1 MSLGWPH
8 RDRRGAPGL
17 PVCQTG
23 AGLWPGLNRPSGS
36 RAHTWETFFAS
47 DYHAQDERRSTTG
60 SELLDSYGIFLANDS
75 AGVTTRTVSGIP
87 NAYPVF
93 PALEHPFRTYVG
105 ASPALGAFIFLN
117 NGNIHRGT
125 PFLRTHCCI
134 DISFP

>member
-1 MSLGWPH
+1 MSLARPH
-8 RDRRGAPGL
+8 RDRRGAPGR

-23 AGLWPGLNRPSGS
+23 ARLWPGLNRPSRS
-36 RAHTWETFFAS
+36 RAHTCQTFLSS
-47 DYHAQDERRSTTG
+47 DYHGQDERRSTAG

-87 NAYPVF
+87 NTYPVF

-105 ASPALGAFIFLN
+105 ASPAFGAFIFLN

-134 DISFP
+134 EISFT